1 MLPKH
6 HGFTVLHMMDHDAHY
21 FICSFTPTA
30 LFALKALEAICGS
43 KRLNTH
49 AVKQRGAEQE

>member
-6 HGFTVLHMMDHDAHY
+6 HGFMVLHMMDYYAHY

-30 LFALKALEAICGS
+30 LFALKALEAICGP

-49 AVKQRGAEQE
+49 AVKQ